1 MYGATIA
8 DGIDDTYVSND
19 ASFSKFVSTL
29 NTLKPTL
36 IVAGSRG
43 AELVARLLE
52 EDGETYEGTVLLL
65 GPVYLS
71 RVIDTKRKNHIVIV
85 HGSMDKNENI
95 ESVRGLIAN
104 NHKQTTLIEATNKGH
119 NLKFENKKELL
130 NVIHYVVT
138 KKYVELIH

>member
-71 RVIDTKRKNHIVIV
+71 RVIDTKRKNHIVI
-85 HGSMDKNENI
+85 
-95 ESVRGLIAN
+95 AN